1 MIFSFENKVCKTP
14 IFCHTVVIR
23 LRKINFKSSK
33 IMKIEIN
40 ETITELEK
48 GIAEIKGILK
58 ANSVKLSKNEVNLSA
73 SEKENL
79 WLALEVMEDELNEE
93 LEDAGVELN
102 SWDW

>member
-1 MIFSFENKVCKTP
+1 
-14 IFCHTVVIR
+14 
-23 LRKINFKSSK
+23 
-33 IMKIEIN
+33 MKIEIN

-58 ANSVKLSKNEVNLSA
+58 DSSLKLSRNIGNHILTPA
-73 SEKENL
+73 EKENL

-93 LEDAGVELN
+93 LEDAGGGFD

>member
-1 MIFSFENKVCKTP
+1 
-14 IFCHTVVIR
+14 
-23 LRKINFKSSK
+23 
-33 IMKIEIN
+33 MKPETN

-58 ANSVKLSKNEVNLSA
+58 DASLKLSRNVGNHTLTPA
-73 SEKENL
+73 EKENL

-93 LEDAGVELN
+93 LCDAGVELN

>member
-1 MIFSFENKVCKTP
+1 
-14 IFCHTVVIR
+14 
-23 LRKINFKSSK
+23 
-33 IMKIEIN
+33 MKIEIN

-58 ANSVKLSKNEVNLSA
+58 ASSLKLSKNVRVLSP

>member
-1 MIFSFENKVCKTP
+1 
-14 IFCHTVVIR
+14 
-23 LRKINFKSSK
+23 
-33 IMKIEIN
+33 MKIEKN

-58 ANSVKLSKNEVNLSA
+58 DASLKLSRNVGNHTLSA

>member
-1 MIFSFENKVCKTP
+1 
-14 IFCHTVVIR
+14 
-23 LRKINFKSSK
+23 
-33 IMKIEIN
+33 MKIEIN

-58 ANSVKLSKNEVNLSA
+58 DASLKLSRNVGNHTLTPA
-73 SEKENL
+73 EKENL

>member
-1 MIFSFENKVCKTP
+1 
-14 IFCHTVVIR
+14 
-23 LRKINFKSSK
+23 
-33 IMKIEIN
+33 
-40 ETITELEK
+40 
-48 GIAEIKGILK
+48 
-58 ANSVKLSKNEVNLSA
+58 VNLSA